1 MKYTALRVVTLLFL
15 FAATL
20 TGRAGELGSIQFDT
34 SGSPE
39 AQSHFILGVLLL
51 HSFEYD
57 RAKEEFTQAQKLQP
71 AFAMAYWGEAMTY
84 NHPVWVERDR
94 EAAVAALKRLGASSE
109 ARLLKAPTE
118 REKDY
123 LRTLDILYSDGS
135 KKDRD
140 VAYAEAMRRLSEKY
154 PKDLEAASFY
164 ALALLGT
171 CEFER
176 DIPTYMR
183 AAAIAEEVFA
193 RNPKHPGAAHYLIH
207 SYDDPVHAP
216 LGLRAARVYS
226 QIAPDATHALHMP
239 SHIFIALGMWEEVV
253 STNEASWK
261 ASHQHSFHALQW
273 LEYAYLQQARYQDA
287 RMRLVLMEEAVK
299 KDPSQRARSYL
310 ALMRAAYILETRRW
324 NDDAANIR
332 IDHSNLDLG
341 AVASDLF
348 TTGMCMLNRGN
359 RREAE
364 QALAEIEKQ
373 RKDAAGRATKEI
385 SGKPYEN
392 VTPVELQSASIMEK
406 ELRALLMLPEQKEEA
421 LKLLRQAAEDEKN
434 MTFDFG
440 PPVPVKPANELVA
453 EVLLQM
459 NQLQEARK
467 YFEQAQRRAP
477 KRALSMLG
485 EARAASKAGDT
496 GTAQQLYAELR
507 KIWQHAD
514 SSTPELA
521 ELK

>member
-1 MKYTALRVVTLLFL
+1 MKYALRFL
-15 FAATL
+15 TVLCFFAASL
-20 TGRAGELGSIQFDT
+20 AAQSGELGSIRFDT

-39 AQSHFILGVLLL
+39 AQSHFIRGVLLL

-57 RAKEEFTQAQKLQP
+57 RAKEEFTKAQQLHP
-71 AFAMAYWGEAMTY
+71 DFAMAYWGEAMTY
-84 NHPVWVERDR
+84 NHPVWVEQDRDT
-94 EAAVAALKRLGASSE
+94 AIAALKRLGATPE
-109 ARLLKAPTE
+109 VRLVKAPTQ

-123 LRTLDILYSDGS
+123 LQTMEVLYGEGS

-140 VAYAEAMRRLSEKY
+140 VAYAEVMRRLHEKY
-154 PKDLEAASFY
+154 PEDLEAACFY

-193 RNPKHPGAAHYLIH
+193 KNPKHPGAAHYLIH

-239 SHIFIALGMWEEVV
+239 SHIFIALGMWDEVV
-253 STNEASWK
+253 RTNEASWK
-261 ASHQHSFHALQW
+261 ASHEHSFHALHW
-273 LEYAYLQQARYQDA
+273 LEYGYLQQGRYQDA
-287 RMRLVLMEEAVK
+287 RKMLALMEDAVK
-299 KDPSQRARSYL
+299 KDVSQRARSYL
-310 ALMRAAYILETRRW
+310 GFMRAAYILETRRW

-332 IDHSNLDLG
+332 IDHSKLDLG
-341 AVASDLF
+341 SVVSDLLA
-348 TTGMCMLNRGN
+348 TGLCALNHGN
-359 RREAE
+359 RQEAE

-373 RKDAAGRATKEI
+373 RKDAAGRITKEI

-392 VTPVELQSASIMEK
+392 VTQVEMQAASIMEK

-421 LKLLRQAAEDEKN
+421 LKLLQQAAEEEKN

-440 PPVPVKPANELVA
+440 PPVPVKPANELLA
-453 EVLLQM
+453 EVLLEM
-459 NQLQEARK
+459 NQTQEART

-477 KRALSMLG
+477 KRALSLFG

-496 GTAQQLYAELR
+496 ETARQRFDELR
-507 KIWQHAD
+507 KIWEHAD
-514 SSTPELA
+514 SGTPELA

>member
-1 MKYTALRVVTLLFL
+1 MKYALRFLTVLFL
-15 FAATL
+15 VAGSL
-20 TGRAGELGSIQFDT
+20 TAQSGELGSIQFDT

-39 AQSHFILGVLLL
+39 AQSHFIRGVLLL

-57 RAKEEFTQAQKLQP
+57 RAKDEFTKAQQAQP
-71 AFAMAYWGEAMTY
+71 DFAMAYWGEAMTY
-84 NHPVWVERDR
+84 NHPVWVEQDRD
-94 EAAVAALKRLGASSE
+94 AALAVLKRLGTSPGE
-109 ARLLKAPTE
+109 RLAKAPSE

-123 LRTLDILYSDGS
+123 LRALDILYGEGS
-135 KKDRD
+135 KKVRD
-140 VAYAEAMRRLSEKY
+140 VAYAEAMGRLHEKY
-154 PKDLEAASFY
+154 PDDLEAACFY

-176 DIPTYMR
+176 DIPTYMK

-239 SHIFIALGMWEEVV
+239 SHIFIALGMWDEVV

-261 ASHQHSFHALQW
+261 ASHEHSFHALQW
-273 LEYAYLQQARYQDA
+273 LEYAYLQQGRYQDA
-287 RMRLVLMEEAVK
+287 RKMLALMEDAVK
-299 KDPSQRARSYL
+299 KDASQRARSYMGL
-310 ALMRAAYILETRRW
+310 VRAAYIVETRRW
-324 NDDAANIR
+324 NDDAVMIQV
-332 IDHSNLDLG
+332 DHTNLDLG
-341 AVASDLF
+341 SSVSDLF
-348 TTGMCMLNRGN
+348 ATGLAMLNRGN
-359 RREAE
+359 NREAE

-373 RKDAAGRATKEI
+373 RKDASGRVIKEI

-392 VTPVELQSASIMEK
+392 VTPVELQAASIMEK
-406 ELRALLMLPEQKEEA
+406 ELRALLIFPKQKEEA
-421 LKLLRQAAEDEKN
+421 IQLLRQAAEEEKN

-440 PPVPVKPANELVA
+440 PPVPVKPANELLA

-459 NQLQEARK
+459 NQPQEARK
-467 YFEQAQRRAP
+467 YFEQGQRRAP
-477 KRALSMLG
+477 KRALSLLG
-485 EARAASKAGDT
+485 EARAAAKAGDPE
-496 GTAQQLYAELR
+496 TAKHRYEELR

-514 SSTPELA
+514 SGMPELA